1 MEKYFK
7 RKSIAETSQ
16 LCSGVN
22 DHENQHFSKK
32 NCFEVD
38 LENLPFDLGFQPR
51 ITFYHPNV
59 RDQSKVAMILLFLMG
74 FAIGRDLKNLNIIL
88 EGNFLELLHYT
99 AKQNEEY
106 RLVALENAPGHDKL
120 IAPSIQ
126 KDIINAFAVETINKL
141 ISDLGDAFFSILVDE
156 ARDGSN
162 KEQMT
167 IILRYVNKRGC
178 VVECL
183 LNIMHVTDT
192 TALFVKMRI
201 ETLFSKYNLSISRLH
216 GQGYDGA
223 SNMRDQFNGVKALIL
238 KDNEYAFYV
247 HCFAHQLQ
255 LALVAVAKKDTNI
268 ERLFLKVS
276 CVINIVGWSPRR
288 RDLLNEKQP
297 LKVKKAIKSGE
308 LSTGQ
313 GLNQD
318 TNLKRLGET
327 RWGSHYGTLLSLIN
341 LFSSV
346 VEVLEDLTENS
357 DNRVEASDLVD
368 YMTSF
373 DFAFNLHMMK
383 NISGITFELS
393 QALQR
398 KDQDIIN
405 AMSLVHLSKRR
416 LLLIRNNGWDNLF
429 DEVSHFYIAHNIDVP
444 NMQEK
449 FVARGRSRRNI
460 QEMTNLFHY
469 RVELFYA
476 IIDLQL
482 SELNNCF
489 NEGNTKLLI
498 CMASLNP
505 SDCFQAFDKGKLV
518 GFAQFYPLEFS
529 STDLMALELQLDNYI
544 DDMRS
549 NIATASVE
557 RAFSAMKIVK
567 THLRNQMGDQF
578 LNDSLIPYVEKTI
591 FDSVDKEVVMQ
602 RFLNMKPR

>member
-1 MEKYFK
+1 M
-7 RKSIAETSQ
+7 
-16 LCSGVN
+16 
-22 DHENQHFSKK
+22 NQ
-32 NCFEVD
+32 
-38 LENLPFDLGFQPR
+38 
-51 ITFYHPNV
+51 
-59 RDQSKVAMILLFLMG
+59 
-74 FAIGRDLKNLNIIL
+74 
-88 EGNFLELLHYT
+88 GNFLELLHYT
-99 AKQNEEY
+99 AEQNEEY
-106 RLVALENAPGHDKL
+106 RLVGLENAPGHDKL

-141 ISDLGDAFFSILVDE
+141 ISDLGDVFFSILVDE

-162 KEQMT
+162 KKQMT
-167 IILRYVNKRGC
+167 IILRYVNKRRC

-183 LNIMHVTDT
+183 LIIMHVTDT
-192 TALFVKMRI
+192 TALSLMIGI
-201 ETLFSKYNLSISRLH
+201 ETLFSKYNLSISRLR

-223 SNMRDQFNGVKALIL
+223 SNMGGQFNRLKILIL
-238 KDNEYAFYV
+238 TDNEYAFYI

-288 RDLLNEKQP
+288 RDFLNEKQA
-297 LKVKKAIKSGE
+297 LKVKKAIES
-308 LSTGQ
+308 
-313 GLNQD
+313 
-318 TNLKRLGET
+318 
-327 RWGSHYGTLLSLIN
+327 
-341 LFSSV
+341 
-346 VEVLEDLTENS
+346 VLEDLIENS

-383 NISGITFELS
+383 NILGITFELS

-416 LLLIRNNGWDNLF
+416 LLLIRNNGWDNLL
-429 DEVSHFYIAHNIDVP
+429 DEVSHFCIAHNIDMP

-449 FVARGRSRRNI
+449 FVARGRSRRNV

-482 SELNNCF
+482 SELDSRF

-498 CMASLNP
+498 CMASLNQ

-518 GFAQFYPLEFS
+518 CFAQFYPLEFS

-549 NIATASVE
+549 NIDFSELNDITSLAQKMVEKKKHLIYSLVYLLTTLALTLPVATVSVE

-567 THLRNQMGDQF
+567 THLRNRMGVQF
-578 LNDSLIPYVEKTI
+578 LNDSLISYIEKDI
-591 FDSVDKEVVMQ
+591 FDSVDKEMVMQ
-602 RFLNMKPR
+602 RFLNMKLRRGQ